1 MSRFLIYFLPFF
13 IYSGNVLSKTSCL
26 MATGVLKCPTDP
38 EAVKKVHI
46 DLWDEDSLPLESD
59 DLMGR
64 TWSDRNGNFQV
75 TGCASDFGPINTPDP
90 YLYIQHNCP
99 HRDSNATNPIQID
112 VIPLFLPSIVRLGN
126 VYLDRYLE
134 DY

>member
-1 MSRFLIYFLPFF
+1 
-13 IYSGNVLSKTSCL
+13 KTSCL

-46 DLWDEDSLPLESD
+46 DLWDAAAAAAESD

-134 DY
+134 DYHH